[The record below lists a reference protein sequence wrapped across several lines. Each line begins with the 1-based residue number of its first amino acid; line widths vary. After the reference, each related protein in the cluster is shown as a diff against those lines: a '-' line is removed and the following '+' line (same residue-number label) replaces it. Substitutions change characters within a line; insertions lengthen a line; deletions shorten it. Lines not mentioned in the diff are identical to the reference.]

1 MFESMGCFKTVSK
14 VKLRSNLSTT
24 KYLILRYKKHK
35 ARLENQGHG
44 MGKMQCTYENITS
57 ITSQHK
63 RISFLW
69 NYRDSLWFPIFPKM
83 IFPKLSNFILLRTLW
98 ARYFYDSQPDKKLT
112 VQHYS
117 RELLFIKLSIF
128 YIENLISSLLT
139 LLEETLLVL
148 FYR

>member
-63 RISFLW
+63 RISF
-69 NYRDSLWFPIFPKM
+69 YEI
-83 IFPKLSNFILLRTLW
+83 T
-98 ARYFYDSQPDKKLT
+98 
-112 VQHYS
+112 
-117 RELLFIKLSIF
+117 
-128 YIENLISSLLT
+128 
-139 LLEETLLVL
+139 ETLYGFLS
-148 FYR
+148 FPR